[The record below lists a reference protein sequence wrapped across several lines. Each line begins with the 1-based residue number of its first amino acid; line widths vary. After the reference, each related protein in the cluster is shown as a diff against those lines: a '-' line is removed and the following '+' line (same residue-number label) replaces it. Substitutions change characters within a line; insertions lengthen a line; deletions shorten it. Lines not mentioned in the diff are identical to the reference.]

1 MEFADLDLSQEYSY
15 ADYLKWTFED
25 RVEMIKGKLFNM
37 SPAPN
42 LIHQRLSGR
51 IANQLFNFMKGKT
64 CEVFTAPFDVR
75 FPGRS
80 KRNKDIDTVVQPD
93 LCIVCDPG
101 VKLDKHGCLGAPD
114 IAIEILSPG
123 NSRRELDE
131 KYRLYEESGVKE
143 YWVLMYDKKICIQY
157 THNLEGR
164 YLAMRPL
171 NEADLLFTP
180 VLQGFELNLAEAFRD
195 L

>member
-42 LIHQRLSGR
+42 LIHQRLSAR

-93 LCIVCDPG
+93 LCIICDPG

-157 THNLEGR
+157 THNWRGCG
-164 YLAMRPL
+164 AS
-171 NEADLLFTP
+171 DL
-180 VLQGFELNLAEAFRD
+180 
-195 L
+195 